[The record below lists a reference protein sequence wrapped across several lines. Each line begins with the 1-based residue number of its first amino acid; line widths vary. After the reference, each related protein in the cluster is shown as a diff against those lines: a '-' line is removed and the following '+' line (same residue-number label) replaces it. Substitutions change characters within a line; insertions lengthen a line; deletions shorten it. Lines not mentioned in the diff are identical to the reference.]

1 MGYSEFLQNRRLLM
15 AEVIREAF
23 TKLGQPDYRPVV
35 EIGEIASSSKDPC
48 DDLQIIELLN
58 VGLLKPGVLLKPFD
72 SEETADVEITE
83 DGLIS
88 IAGETYDTPDRAA
101 RADGDESSDGW
112 EYWMLADG
120 DPPRTLRD
128 LAVEYRRREA
138 EGA

>member
-1 MGYSEFLQNRRLLM
+1 M
-15 AEVIREAF
+15 ADVIREAF
-23 TKLGQPDYRPVV
+23 AKLSQPNYRPVV
-35 EIGEIASSSKDPC
+35 EVGEIVSTSEDPC
-48 DDLQIIELLN
+48 EDLQLMDLVSAGLLN
-58 VGLLKPGVLLKPFD
+58 AGDSLLKTLD
-72 SEETADVEITE
+72 SEESTDAEITE

-88 IAGETYDTPDRAA
+88 IAGETYDTPARAA

-128 LAVEYRRREA
+128 LAVEYRQMEA